1 MRVDHDIELKWL
13 MGQDRLLYR
22 DIDSGY
28 WRITGLKNVTVDE
41 RLVKWMVGLRM
52 LRPSYRGMTESYTL
66 GRTIDLSRTM
76 YWRRKLN
83 SDVTL
88 FVGEEDPHGSS

>member
-1 MRVDHDIELKWL
+1 MIVDHDIELKWL
-13 MGQDRLLYR
+13 MGSSRLLYR

-28 WRITGLKNVTVDE
+28 WRITGLKNITVDD
-41 RLVKWMVGLRM
+41 RLVKWMVGLGM
-52 LRPSYRGMTESYTL
+52 LRPSYYGVSDSYTR
-66 GRTIDLSRTM
+66 GRTCDIARTM